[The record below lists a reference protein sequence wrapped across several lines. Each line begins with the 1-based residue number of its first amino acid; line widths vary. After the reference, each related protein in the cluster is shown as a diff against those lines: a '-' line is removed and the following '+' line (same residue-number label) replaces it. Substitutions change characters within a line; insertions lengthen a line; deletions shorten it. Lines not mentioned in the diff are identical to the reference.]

1 MLQVLIDLLLREAA
15 AADTVAART
24 RALELIAAAGERRF
38 LGMALDE
45 LETASER
52 LSGLEFTRT
61 MAVSTAGLPADVTVT
76 ELTAAVL
83 DVEDRVLLERA
94 VDELR
99 QSTDR
104 LHDARTRATAAIG
117 RQASSS
123 RTRLQAAEAF
133 AAV

>member
-52 LSGLEFTRT
+52 LSGLELTRT
-61 MAVSTAGLPADVTVT
+61 LTLSTAGLPADVTAT
-76 ELTAAVL
+76 ELTAAVP
-83 DVEDRVLLERA
+83 DPEDRALLAGA

-104 LHDARTRATAAIG
+104 LRDARDRATAAIG
-117 RQASSS
+117 QQASSS
-123 RTRLQAAEAF
+123 RVRLQAAEAF